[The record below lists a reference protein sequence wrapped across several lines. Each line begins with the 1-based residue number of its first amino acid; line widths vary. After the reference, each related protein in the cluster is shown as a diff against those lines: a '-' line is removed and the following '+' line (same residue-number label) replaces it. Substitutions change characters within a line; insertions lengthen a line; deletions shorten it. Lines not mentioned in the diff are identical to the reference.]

1 MKKPSKVG
9 YFTKIKDGFHY
20 CPGYSNIKVA
30 YRLSG
35 HKTAD
40 STNIRRLHKMRKTL
54 IHLLQ
59 HSLTPKV
66 TFVDIIKSFQQKRP
80 LSRYKTRISNL
91 RTYGCLPKSQFDEN
105 FYLVH
110 TISSTNE
117 NGIFLP
123 KLFWLTVRKNCSSD
137 REKLLQFTAEDREH
151 TKFLRSLEQLIRTIN
166 GQKNFW

>member
-105 FYLVH
+105 FYLVR
-110 TISSTNE
+110 TTSSTK
-117 NGIFLP
+117 II
-123 KLFWLTVRKNCSSD
+123 LTYCEKNY
-137 REKLLQFTAEDREH
+137 
-151 TKFLRSLEQLIRTIN
+151 N
-166 GQKNFW
+166 